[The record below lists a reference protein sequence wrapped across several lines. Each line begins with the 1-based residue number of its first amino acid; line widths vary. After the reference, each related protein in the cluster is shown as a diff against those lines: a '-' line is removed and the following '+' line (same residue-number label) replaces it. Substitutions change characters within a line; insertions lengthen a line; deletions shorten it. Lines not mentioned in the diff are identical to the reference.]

1 MDREYIRQVESPITP
16 PQNRHAFWEEGSWLQ
31 DNVSYVEKGDGGGD
45 RQSGW
50 IGKVGGG
57 GGREKVRGEKVGKD
71 SNSDCKGLS
80 QRSASGIFLLTFL
93 CVWTFVHLL
102 PTFSLSSPSPSIL
115 FIPLLFLVEAS
126 SSPFFLS
133 LPFFFPLLFLFPLS
147 RVRVQFVLLF
157 HDRSPQEGLEKER
170 EREII
175 DRNTVWNI
183 RWRFISRK
191 KARTWRYIRIQP
203 ERKRGGRRG
212 YKWLQTIL
220 SESRPVKLCPWG
232 MYFVLR
238 WSDR

>member
-16 PQNRHAFWEEGSWLQ
+16 PQNRHAFSEEGSWLQ

-50 IGKVGGG
+50 IGKVGAGEG
-57 GGREKVRGEKVGKD
+57 RGREREKVRGEKVGKD

-133 LPFFFPLLFLFPLS
+133 LPFFPFFFSFLS
-147 RVRVQFVLLF
+147 RVSASSSCSFFTIALRKR
-157 HDRSPQEGLEKER
+157 DSREKER
-170 EREII
+170 ENI

-191 KARTWRYIRIQP
+191 KARTWRYIRI
-203 ERKRGGRRG
+203 
-212 YKWLQTIL
+212 
-220 SESRPVKLCPWG
+220 
-232 MYFVLR
+232 
-238 WSDR
+238 